1 MSKIYNKAFK
11 VGFLFN
17 ILLFIFF
24 NFLSYLAACEKH
36 RESMNRDKGI
46 IFGPAGGFPDW
57 GFPFGWDEIYLDSIV
72 SMYARG
78 GAVNF
83 LIIVFC
89 SFVFGFL
96 FRFAWSKI
104 LSRRIEI
111 K

>member
-1 MSKIYNKAFK
+1 MNKIYDKAFK

-17 ILLFIFF
+17 ILLFVFF
-24 NFLSYLAACEKH
+24 NFLSYLAACEKY
-36 RESMNRDKGI
+36 RESLNRVVGVSS
-46 IFGPAGGFPDW
+46 PSYGFPNW
-57 GFPFGWDEIYLDSIV
+57 GFPFGWDEIYLNSIV

-96 FRFAWSKI
+96 FKFAWSKI
-104 LSRRIEI
+104 LSRRMEI